1 MGWKEMFAVD
11 AEGEADAD
19 NKDESAVERFIDYV
33 KVRKVVN
40 LEDIAA
46 EFRMKTSAAID
57 RLEQLEKLDRL
68 SGIFDDRGK
77 YVYITKEEMAGVAD
91 WLKSQGRIRRADLVA
106 ACNRIIRLNPT
117 EEDKVKL
124 EQEAREAREEKEKRR
139 QKAQAEK
146 QRQEDE
152 AQIGNK
158 EEEAQIAIDE
168 EEQKARDEKE

>member
-19 NKDESAVERFIDYV
+19 NRDASAVERFIDYV
-33 KVRKVVN
+33 KVRKVVT

-46 EFRMKTSAAID
+46 EFRMKTAAAID
-57 RLEQLEKLDRL
+57 RLQQLESLGRL

-77 YVYITKEEMAGVAD
+77 YIYITQDEMSGVAE
-91 WLKSQGRIRRADLVA
+91 WLKKRGRINRADLVA

-124 EQEAREAREEKEKRR
+124 QQEAHSAVAALEEDVE
-139 QKAQAEK
+139 
-146 QRQEDE
+146 
-152 AQIGNK
+152 
-158 EEEAQIAIDE
+158 
-168 EEQKARDEKE
+168 